1 MKLDFDFSELVDFG
15 ERLGSTYILDTALMT
30 ATQNI
35 ARVLHQFLLVNT
47 PVKTGNLRKMWSAG
61 ENLAFTVIPN
71 GFGYDVILINQARAD
86 DENGYMYGEDV
97 NDGNSRI
104 VGRFFVE
111 ASILQTLPQVE
122 SIVMNE
128 LQKWWDSV

>member
-1 MKLDFDFSELVDFG
+1 MKLDFDFSELIDFG
-15 ERLGSTYILDTALMT
+15 ESLGSTYVLDTALMT

-35 ARVLHQFLLVNT
+35 ARVLHQFLLINT

-86 DENGYMYGEDV
+86 DENGYMYGTDV